1 MNFSPQITQITQK
14 GNGHKKAQ
22 KSQKGTK
29 QKGTIQKRNP
39 MTDKDFPLELFV
51 PFCG

>member
-14 GNGHKKAQ
+14 EMSHKKAQ

-29 QKGTIQKRNP
+29 VETNPGTN
-39 MTDKDFPLELFV
+39 KDFPIEPFV
-51 PFCG
+51 PLRG